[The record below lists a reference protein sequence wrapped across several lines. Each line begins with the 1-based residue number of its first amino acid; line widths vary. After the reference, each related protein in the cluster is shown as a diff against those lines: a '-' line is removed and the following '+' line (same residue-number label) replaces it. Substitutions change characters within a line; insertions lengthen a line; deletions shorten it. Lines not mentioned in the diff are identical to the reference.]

1 MLTPKISIIT
11 IVYNNV
17 RDIEYTIRSVM
28 KQTYPNIEYIVIDGL
43 STDGTLDVLLKYK
56 EEITTLVSEPDKGI
70 YDAMNKGLALATG
83 EYVLF
88 LNSGDELYEDMTLEK
103 VISSGDNADIYYGE
117 TKLIRED
124 REVIGDRRHKTPER
138 FDWKSFKYG
147 MNVCHQAI
155 YIRRS
160 LTSPYD
166 TQYKLSADIDWVIK
180 AAQKAEK
187 IVNVR
192 QYVAKYLVG
201 GMSQQRHKE
210 SLKERYAIFKKYY
223 GTVPNLVNHGVIAVR
238 LLLHR
243 LKNGKTRD

>member
-17 RDIEYTIRSVM
+17 RDIEYTVRSVM
-28 KQTYPNIEYIVIDGL
+28 KQTYPNFEYIVIDGL

-103 VISSGDNADIYYGE
+103 VMGSGDNADIYYGE
-117 TKLIRED
+117 TKLVNEEREM
-124 REVIGDRRHKTPER
+124 IGDRRHKTPDK

-160 LTSPYD
+160 LTGPYD
-166 TQYKLSADIDWVIK
+166 TQYKLSADIDWIIR

-210 SLKERYAIFKKYY
+210 SLRERYAIFKKYY
-223 GTVPNLVNHGVIAVR
+223 GTVPNLVNHGIIAVR
-238 LLLHR
+238 LLIHR

>member
-17 RDIEYTIRSVM
+17 RDVEYTLRSVM
-28 KQTYPNIEYIVIDGL
+28 KQTYPNFEYIVIDGL
-43 STDGTLDVLLKYK
+43 STDGTLEVLLKYN

-103 VISSGDNADIYYGE
+103 VIGSADNADIYYGE
-117 TKLIRED
+117 TKLINEE

-147 MNVCHQAI
+147 MNICHQAI

-166 TQYKLSADIDWVIK
+166 TQYKLSADIDWIIR
-180 AAQKAEK
+180 AAQQAEK

-210 SLKERYAIFKKYY
+210 SLKERYAIFKKHY